1 MRQSGVSQP
10 STSSRRRL
18 LWGGG
23 VLAVLLVLLWALEL
37 TGGATRRRSRLRL
50 ASADLV
56 REGLRSQTRSFLDA
70 RGRTKTQLPVWLD
83 AHGDPVCT
91 AELYHAL
98 TLHHVFSL
106 HFAAKPGVTRMWAR
120 CTLRL
125 PPPDRGSFSSSLE
138 LQLTLDPLPKPHKT
152 PPRFRSRQRIAGYL
166 ALVPPLVAVVA
177 ALASGRILFSMLLA
191 IFCGALLM
199 LAGSPERLSE
209 PTWQRLLW
217 LPVDVVHSAWWAT
230 RHYVVGPLLAQF
242 KLQVMVFATS
252 LVGMI
257 AVVTRAGGTQGL
269 LSLVGR
275 LRGSPPLARLSV
287 LLMGLVLF
295 FDDCANTLVVGSAA
309 RPITDAARVSREK
322 LAYLVDSTA
331 APVAG
336 VALISTWIGFEVGL
350 FQTTADSLGMHV
362 SGFEIF
368 WEALPLRFYC
378 LFTLFFVLAGILLRR
393 DYGPMLAAERRA
405 ALTGVV
411 RRASGTEPDEFLRDG
426 GPPPDLTP
434 AWTVAVLPILT
445 VLFGVLGGILAL
457 GHTTRG
463 VRLALADGLYTTGS
477 FDHLRDCF
485 TQAAK
490 EELQGWAMLGAGLAG
505 SAVALLVARRQRR
518 GLPPGSDALSW
529 KDLGRAY
536 FGGMRAIVGAIGI
549 LICAWGIQAACD
561 ALGTSVTLTASLAG
575 AVDPMILPL
584 LIFLT
589 SAAIAF
595 ATGTSWGTMGI
606 LIPAV
611 LPLAYALGGQ
621 SNPLILYLAAGA
633 VLDGAIFGDHCSP
646 ISDTTVM
653 SSLSSGCN
661 HLDHIRTQ
669 LPYALTVMLAAAI
682 FGYLGRAWGAPLVVC
697 YGLAGITLIGVLLI
711 VGRNPDRRRTGT

>member
-1 MRQSGVSQP
+1 VP
-10 STSSRRRL
+10 I
-18 LWGGG
+18 
-23 VLAVLLVLLWALEL
+23 
-37 TGGATRRRSRLRL
+37 
-50 ASADLV
+50 
-56 REGLRSQTRSFLDA
+56 
-70 RGRTKTQLPVWLD
+70 WLD
-83 AHGDPVCT
+83 AKGDEKCLF
-91 AELYHAL
+91 ALYKTLAL
-98 TLHHVFSL
+98 HRVFEL
-106 HFAAKPGVTRMWAR
+106 HFWAKPGVTRMQAS
-120 CTLRL
+120 CTLRQ
-125 PPPDRGSFSSSLE
+125 PPPALRSFSSSMELE
-138 LQLTLDPLPKPHKT
+138 LTLDPLPKPHKT

-166 ALVPPLVAVVA
+166 ALVPPLVAVVV
-177 ALASGRILFSMLLA
+177 ALATGRILFSMLLA
-191 IFCGALLM
+191 ICCGALLM

-217 LPVDVVHSAWWAT
+217 LPVDVVHSVWWAA
-230 RHYVVGPLLAQF
+230 RHYVVGPVLAQF
-242 KLQVMVFATS
+242 KLQVMVFASS

-287 LLMGLVLF
+287 MLMGLILF

-350 FQTTADSLGMHV
+350 FQTTADSIGLQA

-368 WEALPLRFYC
+368 WEALPMRFYC

-393 DYGPMLAAERRA
+393 DFGPMLTAERRA
-405 ALTGVV
+405 ALTGEV
-411 RRASGTEPDEFLRDG
+411 RRPSPDDVDEFLQGG
-426 GPPPDLTP
+426 GPPEELEP
-434 AWTVAVLPILT
+434 AWHVAVLPILT
-445 VLFGVLGGILAL
+445 VLVGVLGGILVL
-457 GHTTRG
+457 GHTTDG
-463 VRLALADGLYTTGS
+463 VRLALADGLYKAGS

-485 TQAAK
+485 THAAK
-490 EELQGWAMLGAGLAG
+490 EGLQGWAMLGSGLAG
-505 SAVALLVARRQRR
+505 SAVALLAAHRR
-518 GLPPGSDALSW
+518 GKTLSGADALGW
-529 KDLGRAY
+529 KELWRTY
-536 FGGMRAIVGAIGI
+536 FGGMRAILGAIGI
-549 LICAWGIQAACD
+549 LICAWGIQAVCD

-575 AVDPMILPL
+575 SVDPMILPL

-621 SNPLILYLAAGA
+621 SNPVLLCLAAGA

-669 LPYALTVMLAAAI
+669 LPYAMTVMLAAAI
-682 FGYLGRAWGAPLVVC
+682 FGYLGRAWGLPLAAC
-697 YGLAGITLIGVLLI
+697 YWLAGITLIGILLI
-711 VGRNPDRRRTGT
+711 LGRTPDPRSTG